1 MPPGALPTHLET
13 QSTFFNTSLPN
24 TMDTTS
30 HIKPIYTP
38 SPTNKEE
45 PPSIQS
51 LINSL
56 NLQPHLEGGYYKETH
71 RDTHQV
77 PNPFQT
83 STDGARTR
91 CASSTILYL
100 LTPQAPLGAFHRNQA
115 GAIHT
120 WRHGRGRYVVIHAD
134 GVSSEGGTRRERA
147 KARVESFFVGPD
159 ATRGERQQWVVDG
172 GKYKASLL
180 LPDSTGA
187 EGGSSQGL
195 LISEVS
201 RCHCMDR

>member
-1 MPPGALPTHLET
+1 
-13 QSTFFNTSLPN
+13 
-24 TMDTTS
+24 MDTTS

-38 SPTNKEE
+38 NHTNQEE
-45 PPSIQS
+45 PPSVQS

-56 NLQPHLEGGYYKETH
+56 SLQPHPEGGYYRETH
-71 RDTHQV
+71 RDTYQV

-83 STDGARTR
+83 STDGTSTR

-100 LTPQAPLGAFHRNQA
+100 LTPHAPLGAFHRNHA
-115 GAIHT
+115 RAIHT

-134 GVSSEGGTRRERA
+134 GGTSGSGRRDRS
-147 KARVESFFVGPD
+147 KGRVETFLVGPD
-159 ATRGERQQWVVDG
+159 ATRGERQQWVVEG

-187 EGGSSQGL
+187 NGGDDDDDESETGESSKGL

-201 RCHCMDR
+201 HCNCVPA